1 MPGLRKL
8 RGALGDTYVVVWYR
22 RANGF
27 MRASK
32 SLLFC
37 RRVSAAVR
45 IERNAGGSAIGSL
58 QHRCEV
64 SHEYLCAPSDTY
76 AWLVVSAAANGANR
90 CHSYCVR
97 AGRCFCACRQW
108 GPRIIPPRVNARV
121 RHRRASAGLQAQ
133 RCALCQRVV
142 GIYAAMYAD
151 TVLWLNL
158 SGLVATT
165 VG

>member
-1 MPGLRKL
+1 MPGLREL

-22 RANGF
+22 RANCF

-45 IERNAGGSAIGSL
+45 IERNAGGSAIGYL

-64 SHEYLCAPSDTY
+64 SQEYLCAPSDTY
-76 AWLVVSAAANGANR
+76 AWLVVSAAASGANR

-108 GPRIIPPRVNARV
+108 GRGLFPLALTRVCV
-121 RHRRASAGLQAQ
+121 IGLQAQ

-151 TVLWLNL
+151 TMLWLVL
-158 SGLVATT
+158 SGVVATT